1 MNKYDVVIAG
11 AGPAGSYLAYKL
23 KNQGLDVLLLEKK
36 SFPRYKCCAGGLS
49 KKAYDFLF
57 SENKK
62 IKSIVEKIT
71 IKGLYVRDNKF
82 TSVDPGK
89 ELIYMTYRAD
99 LDNFLVKLAVDNR
112 TVFFKDNVLIQKIN
126 RKENSITYLE
136 NNKEKKVNYKILV
149 GAWGNNI
156 RFNKMIDLYPFER
169 FDLSSSW
176 EGPAGPRFKKY
187 SKDHS
192 LTQIMKKYPGFV
204 CYIFPKSELITAGIF
219 TSKYPFPPIWKNVW
233 NDFMD
238 FWKLDKS
245 IKPHYAVIPIRD
257 PKKPVARDNIL
268 LIGDAA
274 GLADPFVGE
283 GIHNAFI
290 SGRIAATKIIDF
302 FKKENYDLASEY
314 NKNVDNELYDFLKW
328 ARVYEFFFNHFPN
341 RSFWFGSETSVGT
354 EIINSLITG
363 EIKYNEIKKTLR
375 VGWDSFLNK

>member
-1 MNKYDVVIAG
+1 
-11 AGPAGSYLAYKL
+11 
-23 KNQGLDVLLLEKK
+23 
-36 SFPRYKCCAGGLS
+36 
-49 KKAYDFLF
+49 
-57 SENKK
+57 
-62 IKSIVEKIT
+62 
-71 IKGLYVRDNKF
+71 
-82 TSVDPGK
+82 
-89 ELIYMTYRAD
+89 MTYRAD

-187 SKDHS
+187 SNDHS

-314 NKNVDNELYDFLKW
+314 NKNFDN
-328 ARVYEFFFNHFPN
+328 
-341 RSFWFGSETSVGT
+341 
-354 EIINSLITG
+354 
-363 EIKYNEIKKTLR
+363 
-375 VGWDSFLNK
+375 